1 MRIHSKIL
9 IHWTGGKDIEKAKP
23 PDKPKLYV
31 ERLEDYIQHGLY
43 AKRSSESSL
52 RKMKVKNLIRLCFTE
67 IRLSQSKTHAKRY
80 GKLGVG
86 FSRDF
91 ILKKGGRPVIYVP
104 YQPIKGYCILEE
116 SIKSLYKKNKNNPE
130 LKRYAKYILA
140 HVKRMDNGNTE
151 DYFEEMEWRLVW
163 DESSTTFTKGQNA
176 DEYRLKFT
184 GKDIKIIIFPNKT
197 TQELA
202 LKNDIIKEQ
211 ISRYTPI
218 LVNLKDSMNF

>member
-1 MRIHSKIL
+1 
-9 IHWTGGKDIEKAKP
+9 
-23 PDKPKLYV
+23 
-31 ERLEDYIQHGLY
+31 
-43 AKRSSESSL
+43 
-52 RKMKVKNLIRLCFTE
+52 
-67 IRLSQSKTHAKRY
+67 
-80 GKLGVG
+80 
-86 FSRDF
+86 
-91 ILKKGGRPVIYVP
+91 
-104 YQPIKGYCILEE
+104 
-116 SIKSLYKKNKNNPE
+116 
-130 LKRYAKYILA
+130 
-140 HVKRMDNGNTE
+140 MDNGNTE